1 MNNDGI
7 AFGDGLESMRE
18 VDTVILR
25 FSVYMLS
32 FPLSGEPIRKENP
45 SVRFADSSALRCPKN
60 AAHICSLAFF
70 DRCGNS
76 GFAFSATG
84 SAKPQFPFQ
93 GSL

>member
-45 SVRFADSSALRCPKN
+45 SGASHQL
-60 AAHICSLAFF
+60 
-70 DRCGNS
+70 
-76 GFAFSATG
+76 
-84 SAKPQFPFQ
+84 PFQ